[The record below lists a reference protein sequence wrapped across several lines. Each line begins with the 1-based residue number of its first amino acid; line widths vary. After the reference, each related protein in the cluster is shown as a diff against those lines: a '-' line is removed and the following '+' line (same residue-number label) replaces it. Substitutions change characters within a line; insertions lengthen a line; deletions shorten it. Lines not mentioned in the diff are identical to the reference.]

1 MAQASSANKILS
13 GAKSLKTSA
22 SPAAIAL
29 YQQNAVVI
37 NRYGRWFLI
46 AWLAALVDGKLLLAI
61 TTSTLTYHFLLSG
74 QQLPWQTLAPV
85 YQQLHHRLARLAQ
98 TPLLA
103 SSLAFATTYGF
114 AAAWSQ
120 LGGSWAAITLLGLGA
135 GNLLFF
141 LREMSTRSMDSVVAA
156 PPVAAAPVA
165 APESRWQDLSAADPL
180 KRLLAV
186 RSLLQECL
194 SESATSITYL
204 PGTEVTV
211 RSHLVDCLRLMLI
224 HESEPL
230 VRVALI
236 EGLRALH
243 PKPQLPPGQ
252 PAISPLRAKPQPMPA
267 VVQRSVEYVEP

>member
-1 MAQASSANKILS
+1 MAQASSANRILS
-13 GAKSLKTSA
+13 GAKSLKTPVH
-22 SPAAIAL
+22 PAAIAL
-29 YQQNAVVI
+29 YQQNSVVI
-37 NRYGRWFLI
+37 NRYGRWFLM

-61 TTSTLTYHFLLSG
+61 STSTLTYHFLLSG
-74 QQLPWQTLAPV
+74 QQLPWQKLEPV
-85 YQQLHHRLARLAQ
+85 YQKLHHRLARLAQ

-141 LREMSTRSMDSVVAA
+141 LREMSTRSTDSVAAVSPVISSPAA
-156 PPVAAAPVA
+156 PPEA
-165 APESRWQDLSAADPL
+165 RWQDLSAADPL

-194 SESATSITYL
+194 SESAASTTYL
-204 PGTEVTV
+204 LGTEVTV
-211 RSHLVDCLRLMLI
+211 RSHLVDCFRLMLI
-224 HESEPL
+224 HEAEPL

-252 PAISPLRAKPQPMPA
+252 PAMSPLSAKPQPVPA
-267 VVQRSVEYVEP
+267 AVQRSVEYVEP